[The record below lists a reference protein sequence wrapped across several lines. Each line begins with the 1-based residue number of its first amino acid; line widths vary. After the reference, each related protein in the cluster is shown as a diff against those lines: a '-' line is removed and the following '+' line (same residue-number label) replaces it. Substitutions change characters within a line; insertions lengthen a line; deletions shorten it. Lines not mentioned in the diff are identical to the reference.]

1 MPSQPRTNR
10 NKHCI
15 LSCLVA
21 VALYCATAAG
31 AFAASAASAD
41 QSTYA
46 GHMLDKII
54 EIWAPPPAL
63 KSDFRV
69 RLKVSINSRGQ
80 VEDCKPV
87 KSSGLEA
94 FDNSVCGAVRQIGS
108 FGTPP
113 YGAPTDIHLTFWNG
127 TPKGK
132 PRPEALNSEEALRAE
147 VKARSKAEAALGDT
161 RAEAAED
168 RARERAE
175 AVAKAGGNDVPEVRP
190 APVSP
195 HAAQKADDKSKKA
208 ATNSQR
214 HSTTLNSD
222 SGPATQIIGTS
233 GQPAE
238 TKSANS
244 RQTPQAASQ
253 SRKQADNLPTYGDP
267 AFGGHGDMVE
277 AGEAQQAESARQQAT
292 RAPTAPPVPAQAAQK
307 ADSAKAEA
315 KAEPAGRVV
324 APATGV
330 ATADRTKYRR
340 DVARQL
346 RDSVLIPAETEPG
359 EYQTKLRLTI
369 SPQGEITDFKVITP
383 TGDKLLD
390 KYVQRGI
397 RRAGSLPPPPAEVGG
412 TLDITLTLVRR

>member
-1 MPSQPRTNR
+1 MPSQPRTPPYKTR
-10 NKHCI
+10 I

-21 VALYCATAAG
+21 VALYSATVVG

-46 GHMLDKII
+46 GNMLDKLI

-69 RLKVSINSRGQ
+69 RIKVSINSHGQ
-80 VEDCKPV
+80 VEACKPV

-94 FDNSVCGAVRQIGS
+94 FDSSVCGAVRQIGS

-132 PRPEALNSEEALRAE
+132 AKPEALSSEEALRAE
-147 VKARSKAEAALGDT
+147 VKARSKAEAAMGDT

-175 AVAKAGGNDVPEVRP
+175 AVAKAGGKDVPEMRT
-190 APVSP
+190 APVAP
-195 HAAQKADDKSKKA
+195 LGAQKADDKNKKT

-214 HSTTLNSD
+214 QAAGLNNES
-222 SGPATQIIGTS
+222 SRATQLMGS
-233 GQPAE
+233 VGQPAE
-238 TKSANS
+238 PKAA
-244 RQTPQAASQ
+244 RPKKTPQADGQ
-253 SRKQADNLPTYGDP
+253 SRKPADNLPTYGDP
-267 AFGGHGDMVE
+267 AFGAQGDNGE
-277 AGEAQQAESARQQAT
+277 AGETHQAAPVRQQTAQPAEAQP
-292 RAPTAPPVPAQAAQK
+292 APQAPAQAAPK
-307 ADSAKAEA
+307 VEAHTKPADHAA
-315 KAEPAGRVV
+315 
-324 APATGV
+324 APAT
-330 ATADRTKYRR
+330 ADAAADRTKYRR
-340 DVARQL
+340 DVIRQL
-346 RDSVLIPAETEPG
+346 RDNVVIPAETEPG

-369 SPQGEITDFKVITP
+369 SPQGEITDFTVITP

-397 RRAGSLPPPPAEVGG
+397 RRASSLPPPPAEVGG

>member
-1 MPSQPRTNR
+1 MPSQPRTNQY
-10 NKHCI
+10 KPYI

-21 VALYCATAAG
+21 VALYSATVVG

-46 GHMLDKII
+46 GNMLDKLI

-69 RLKVSINSRGQ
+69 RIKVSINSHGQ
-80 VEDCKPV
+80 VEACKPV

-94 FDNSVCGAVRQIGS
+94 FDSSVCGAVRQIGS

-132 PRPEALNSEEALRAE
+132 AKPEALSSEEALRAE
-147 VKARSKAEAALGDT
+147 VKARSKAEAAMGDT

-175 AVAKAGGNDVPEVRP
+175 AVAKAGGKDVPEMRT
-190 APVSP
+190 APVAP
-195 HAAQKADDKSKKA
+195 LGAQKADDKNKKT

-214 HSTTLNSD
+214 QAAGLNNES
-222 SGPATQIIGTS
+222 SRATQLMGS
-233 GQPAE
+233 VGQPAE
-238 TKSANS
+238 PKAA
-244 RQTPQAASQ
+244 RPKQTPQADGQ
-253 SRKQADNLPTYGDP
+253 SRKPADNLPTYGDP
-267 AFGGHGDMVE
+267 AFGAQGDNGE
-277 AGEAQQAESARQQAT
+277 AGETHQAAPVRQQTAQP
-292 RAPTAPPVPAQAAQK
+292 APQAPAQAAPK
-307 ADSAKAEA
+307 VEAHTKPADHAA
-315 KAEPAGRVV
+315 
-324 APATGV
+324 APAT
-330 ATADRTKYRR
+330 ADAAADRTKYRR
-340 DVARQL
+340 DVIRQL
-346 RDSVLIPAETEPG
+346 RDNVVIPAETEPG

-369 SPQGEITDFKVITP
+369 SPQGEITDFTVITP

>member
-1 MPSQPRTNR
+1 MPSQPRTNLY
-10 NKHCI
+10 KSCI
-15 LSCLVA
+15 LSCLVT
-21 VALYCATAAG
+21 VALYSATVGG

-46 GHMLDKII
+46 GNMLDKII

-69 RLKVSINSRGQ
+69 RIKVSVNSHGQ
-80 VEDCKPV
+80 VEACKPL

-94 FDNSVCGAVRQIGS
+94 FDSSVCGAVRQIGS

-113 YGAPTDIHLTFWNG
+113 YGAPADIHLTFWNG

-132 PRPEALNSEEALRAE
+132 TKPETLSSEEAMRAE
-147 VKARSKAEAALGDT
+147 IKARSKAEAAMGDT

-175 AVAKAGGNDVPEVRP
+175 AAARAGGKEAPEVRP
-190 APVSP
+190 APIAP
-195 HAAQKADDKSKKA
+195 PAPQKADDNRKKT
-208 ATNSQR
+208 ATNNQR
-214 HSTTLNSD
+214 QAAGANND
-222 SGPATQIIGTS
+222 SGRATQLIGS
-233 GQPAE
+233 VG
-238 TKSANS
+238 
-244 RQTPQAASQ
+244 QAAEPKTASPKQAPAPSQ
-253 SRKQADNLPTYGDP
+253 GHKPADNLPTYGDP
-267 AFGGHGDMVE
+267 AFGGQGDVAE
-277 AGEAQQAESARQQAT
+277 TGETQKA
-292 RAPTAPPVPAQAAQK
+292 APTQQTARATETPPAAQAAPK
-307 ADSAKAEA
+307 TEAPKTEARAKPSENA
-315 KAEPAGRVV
+315 VT
-324 APATGV
+324 PATGE
-330 ATADRTKYRR
+330 AAADRTKYRR
-340 DVARQL
+340 DVTRQL
-346 RDSVLIPAETEPG
+346 RDNVVIPAETEPG

-397 RRAGSLPPPPAEVGG
+397 RRAGTLPPPPAEVGG

>member
-1 MPSQPRTNR
+1 MPSQPRTNLY
-10 NKHCI
+10 KSCI
-15 LSCLVA
+15 LSCLVT
-21 VALYCATAAG
+21 VALYSAAVGG
-31 AFAASAASAD
+31 AFAASAATAD

-46 GHMLDKII
+46 GNMLDKII

-69 RLKVSINSRGQ
+69 RIKVSINSHGQ
-80 VEDCKPV
+80 VEACKPL

-94 FDNSVCGAVRQIGS
+94 FDSSVCGAVRQIGS

-113 YGAPTDIHLTFWNG
+113 YGAPTDMHLTFWNG

-132 PRPEALNSEEALRAE
+132 TKPETLSSEEAMRAE
-147 VKARSKAEAALGDT
+147 IKARSKAEAAMGDT

-175 AVAKAGGNDVPEVRP
+175 AAAKASGKDAPEVRP
-190 APVSP
+190 APIAP
-195 HAAQKADDKSKKA
+195 PAPQKADDNRKKT
-208 ATNSQR
+208 ATNNQR
-214 HSTTLNSD
+214 QAAGANND
-222 SGPATQIIGTS
+222 GGRATQLIGS
-233 GQPAE
+233 VGQPAE
-238 TKSANS
+238 PKTASPK
-244 RQTPQAASQ
+244 QASTASQ
-253 SRKQADNLPTYGDP
+253 GRKPADNLPTYGDP
-267 AFGGHGDMVE
+267 AFGGQGDLAE
-277 AGEAQQAESARQQAT
+277 TGEAQKA
-292 RAPTAPPVPAQAAQK
+292 APTQQTARATETPSAAQAAPK
-307 ADSAKAEA
+307 TEAPKAEA
-315 KAEPAGRVV
+315 RAKPAENVV
-324 APATGV
+324 TPATGE
-330 ATADRTKYRR
+330 AAADRTKYRR

-346 RDSVLIPAETEPG
+346 RDSVIIPAETEPG

-369 SPQGEITDFKVITP
+369 SPQGEITDFAVITP

>member
-1 MPSQPRTNR
+1 MPSQPRTNLY
-10 NKHCI
+10 KSCI

-21 VALYCATAAG
+21 VALYSATVAG

-46 GHMLDKII
+46 GNMLDKII

-113 YGAPTDIHLTFWNG
+113 YGAPTDIHMTFWNG

-132 PRPEALNSEEALRAE
+132 PRVETLNSEEAMRAE

-175 AVAKAGGNDVPEVRP
+175 AVAKSGGKDMPEVRP
-190 APVSP
+190 APVAP
-195 HAAQKADDKSKKA
+195 RPAQKADDNSKKP
-208 ATNSQR
+208 ATNNQR
-214 HSTTLNSD
+214 HMAGMNNEN
-222 SGPATQIIGTS
+222 GPATQVMGTS
-233 GQPAE
+233 GQPADP
-238 TKSANS
+238 KSAPS
-244 RQTPQAASQ
+244 RQAPSAAGQ
-253 SRKQADNLPTYGDP
+253 NRKPADNLATYGDP
-267 AFGGHGDMVE
+267 ALGGHGD
-277 AGEAQQAESARQQAT
+277 AGEAGVTQQAAT
-292 RAPTAPPVPAQAAQK
+292 KTET
-307 ADSAKAEA
+307 AKAEA
-315 KAEPAGRVV
+315 TPEQAGRVV
-324 APATGV
+324 APASGDQS
-330 ATADRTKYRR
+330 AERAKYRK
-340 DVARQL
+340 DVTRQL
-346 RDSVLIPAETEPG
+346 RDNVLIPAETEPG

>member
-1 MPSQPRTNR
+1 MPSQPRTNLY
-10 NKHCI
+10 KSCI
-15 LSCLVA
+15 LSCLVT
-21 VALYCATAAG
+21 VALYSAAVGG
-31 AFAASAASAD
+31 AFAASAATAD

-46 GHMLDKII
+46 GNMLDKII

-69 RLKVSINSRGQ
+69 RIKVSINSHGQ
-80 VEDCKPV
+80 VEACKPL

-94 FDNSVCGAVRQIGS
+94 FDSSVCGAVRQIGS

-132 PRPEALNSEEALRAE
+132 TKPETLSSEEAMRAE
-147 VKARSKAEAALGDT
+147 IKARSKAEAAMGDT

-175 AVAKAGGNDVPEVRP
+175 AAAKASGKDAPEVRP
-190 APVSP
+190 APIAP
-195 HAAQKADDKSKKA
+195 PAPQKADDNRKKT
-208 ATNSQR
+208 ATNNQR
-214 HSTTLNSD
+214 QAAGANND
-222 SGPATQIIGTS
+222 GGRATQLIGS
-233 GQPAE
+233 VGQPAE
-238 TKSANS
+238 PKTASPK
-244 RQTPQAASQ
+244 QASTASQ
-253 SRKQADNLPTYGDP
+253 GRKPADNLPTYGDP
-267 AFGGHGDMVE
+267 AFGGQGDLAE
-277 AGEAQQAESARQQAT
+277 TGEAQKAAPTQQTT
-292 RAPTAPPVPAQAAQK
+292 RATETPSAAQAAPK
-307 ADSAKAEA
+307 TEAPKAEA
-315 KAEPAGRVV
+315 RAKPAENVV
-324 APATGV
+324 TSATGE
-330 ATADRTKYRR
+330 AAADRTKYRR

-346 RDSVLIPAETEPG
+346 RDSVIIPAETEPG

-369 SPQGEITDFKVITP
+369 SPQGEISDFKVITP

>member
-1 MPSQPRTNR
+1 MPSQPRTTHS
-10 NKHCI
+10 KPFI

-21 VALYCATAAG
+21 VALYSATVAG

-46 GHMLDKII
+46 GSMLDKII

-69 RLKVSINSRGQ
+69 RLKVSVNSRGQ
-80 VEDCKPV
+80 VEDCKPL

-113 YGAPTDIHLTFWNG
+113 YGAPIDIHLTFWNG

-132 PRPEALNSEEALRAE
+132 PRPETLNSEEAMRAE
-147 VKARSKAEAALGDT
+147 VKARSKAEAAMGDS

-175 AVAKAGGNDVPEVRP
+175 AIAKAGGKDVPEVRP
-190 APVSP
+190 APIAP
-195 HAAQKADDKSKKA
+195 RGPQTADDNKKKP
-208 ATNSQR
+208 ATNNQR
-214 HSTTLNSD
+214 LTAGQNHDN
-222 SGPATQIIGTS
+222 GPATQIIGRS

-238 TKSANS
+238 TKNTNT
-244 RQTPQAASQ
+244 RQAATP
-253 SRKQADNLPTYGDP
+253 SRTQADNLPTYGDP
-267 AFGGHGDMVE
+267 ALGGQGDADALGKVQRAE
-277 AGEAQQAESARQQAT
+277 TVRQQPAPKTESAKTDAT
-292 RAPTAPPVPAQAAQK
+292 KT
-307 ADSAKAEA
+307 ETG
-315 KAEPAGRVV
+315 AEPSGRVV
-324 APATGV
+324 SPASGDV
-330 ATADRTKYRR
+330 AADRTKYRR
-340 DVARQL
+340 DVTRQL

-359 EYQTKLRLTI
+359 EYQTKLRLTN
-369 SPQGEITDFKVITP
+369 SPEGEITDFKVITP

>member
-1 MPSQPRTNR
+1 MPSQPRTNL
-10 NKHCI
+10 NKPFI

-21 VALYCATAAG
+21 VALYCATVAG

-46 GHMLDKII
+46 GNMLDKIV

-147 VKARSKAEAALGDT
+147 VKARSKAEAAQGDS

-168 RARERAE
+168 RARERAA
-175 AVAKAGGNDVPEVRP
+175 AVAKAGGQDVPEVRP
-190 APVSP
+190 APVAP
-195 HAAQKADDKSKKA
+195 HAAQKADDKSKKT
-208 ATNSQR
+208 ATNNQR
-214 HSTTLNSD
+214 HSTGLNND

-233 GQPAE
+233 GQAAE
-238 TKSANS
+238 TKSTNAK
-244 RQTPQAASQ
+244 QAPQAASQ
-253 SRKQADNLPTYGDP
+253 SRKPADNLPTYGDP
-267 AFGGHGDMVE
+267 ALGSHGDVGE
-277 AGEAQQAESARQQAT
+277 AGETQQAEAMRQQAMRT
-292 RAPTAPPVPAQAAQK
+292 PAALPVAAQAASK
-307 ADSAKAEA
+307 TDTAKGETS
-315 KAEPAGRVV
+315 AEPAGRVV
-324 APATGV
+324 ATASGE
-330 ATADRTKYRR
+330 AAADRTKYRR
-340 DVARQL
+340 EVTRQL

-369 SPQGEITDFKVITP
+369 SPLGEITDFKVITP

>member
-1 MPSQPRTNR
+1 MPSQPRTHLS
-10 NKHCI
+10 KPCI
-15 LSCLVA
+15 LSCLVT
-21 VALYCATAAG
+21 VALYCATVDG

-46 GHMLDKII
+46 GSMLDKII

-69 RLKVSINSRGQ
+69 RLKVSVNSRGQ
-80 VEDCKPV
+80 VEDCKPL

-113 YGAPTDIHLTFWNG
+113 YGAPIDVHLTFWNG

-132 PRPEALNSEEALRAE
+132 PRPETLSSEEALRAE

-175 AVAKAGGNDVPEVRP
+175 AIAKSGGKDVPEVRP
-190 APVSP
+190 APVAP
-195 HAAQKADDKSKKA
+195 RAPQKADDNRKKPV
-208 ATNSQR
+208 TNNQR
-214 HSTTLNSD
+214 LTAGQNSD
-222 SGPATQIIGTS
+222 NGPATQIIGKS
-233 GQPAE
+233 SQPAE
-238 TKSANS
+238 PQNS
-244 RQTPQAASQ
+244 GTRQAQQAAPQA
-253 SRKQADNLPTYGDP
+253 RRQADNLPSYGDP
-267 AFGGHGDMVE
+267 ALGGHSDVDTAAE
-277 AGEAQQAESARQQAT
+277 THQAATARQQAT
-292 RAPTAPPVPAQAAQK
+292 P
-307 ADSAKAEA
+307 KAEVPR
-315 KAEPAGRVV
+315 AETARAESGATPAGRVV
-324 APATGV
+324 TPAAGE
-330 ATADRTKYRR
+330 AGADRTKYRR
-340 DVARQL
+340 DVTRQL

>member
-1 MPSQPRTNR
+1 MPSQPRTNLY
-10 NKHCI
+10 KSCI
-15 LSCLVA
+15 LSCLVT
-21 VALYCATAAG
+21 VALYSAMVSG
-31 AFAASAASAD
+31 AFAASAATAD

-46 GHMLDKII
+46 GNMLDKII

-69 RLKVSINSRGQ
+69 RIKVSINSHGQ
-80 VEDCKPV
+80 VEACKPL

-94 FDNSVCGAVRQIGS
+94 FDSSVCGAVRQIGS

-113 YGAPTDIHLTFWNG
+113 YGAPADIHLTFWNG

-132 PRPEALNSEEALRAE
+132 TKPETLSSEEAMRAE
-147 VKARSKAEAALGDT
+147 IKARSKAEAAMGDT

-175 AVAKAGGNDVPEVRP
+175 AAAKAGGKDAPEVRP
-190 APVSP
+190 APIAP
-195 HAAQKADDKSKKA
+195 PAPQKADDNRKKT
-208 ATNSQR
+208 ATNNQR
-214 HSTTLNSD
+214 QAAGANND
-222 SGPATQIIGTS
+222 SGRATQLIGS
-233 GQPAE
+233 VGQPAE
-238 TKSANS
+238 PKTTSPKHA
-244 RQTPQAASQ
+244 PAASQ
-253 SRKQADNLPTYGDP
+253 GRKPADNLPTYGDP
-267 AFGGHGDMVE
+267 AFGGQGDVAE
-277 AGEAQQAESARQQAT
+277 TGDAQKA
-292 RAPTAPPVPAQAAQK
+292 APTQQTARATETPLAAQAATK
-307 ADSAKAEA
+307 TEAPKTEARAKPVEN
-315 KAEPAGRVV
+315 VV
-324 APATGV
+324 TPATGE
-330 ATADRTKYRR
+330 AAADRTKYRR

-346 RDSVLIPAETEPG
+346 RDSVIIPAETEPG

-369 SPQGEITDFKVITP
+369 SPQGEITDFSVITP

>member
-1 MPSQPRTNR
+1 MPSQPRTNQY
-10 NKHCI
+10 KPYI

-21 VALYCATAAG
+21 VALYSATVVG

-46 GHMLDKII
+46 GNMLDKLI

-69 RLKVSINSRGQ
+69 RIKVSINSHGQ
-80 VEDCKPV
+80 VEACKPV

-94 FDNSVCGAVRQIGS
+94 FDSSVCGAVRQIGS

-132 PRPEALNSEEALRAE
+132 AKPEALSSEEALRAE
-147 VKARSKAEAALGDT
+147 VKARSKAEAAMGDT

-175 AVAKAGGNDVPEVRP
+175 AVAKAGGKDVPEMRT
-190 APVSP
+190 APVAP
-195 HAAQKADDKSKKA
+195 LGAQKADDKNKKT

-214 HSTTLNSD
+214 QAAGLNNES
-222 SGPATQIIGTS
+222 SRATQLMGS
-233 GQPAE
+233 VGQPAE
-238 TKSANS
+238 PKAARPKKN
-244 RQTPQAASQ
+244 PQADGQ
-253 SRKQADNLPTYGDP
+253 SRKPADNLPTYGDP
-267 AFGGHGDMVE
+267 AFGAQGDNGE
-277 AGEAQQAESARQQAT
+277 AGETHQAAPVRQQTAQP
-292 RAPTAPPVPAQAAQK
+292 APQAPAQAAPK
-307 ADSAKAEA
+307 VEAHTKPADHAA
-315 KAEPAGRVV
+315 
-324 APATGV
+324 APATADV
-330 ATADRTKYRR
+330 AADRTKYRR
-340 DVARQL
+340 DVIRQL
-346 RDSVLIPAETEPG
+346 RDNVVIPAETEPG

-369 SPQGEITDFKVITP
+369 SPQGEITDFTVITP

>member
-1 MPSQPRTNR
+1 MPSQPRTNLY
-10 NKHCI
+10 KPCI

-21 VALYCATAAG
+21 VALYSATVAG

-46 GHMLDKII
+46 GTVLDKII

-69 RLKVSINSRGQ
+69 RIKVNINSRGQ
-80 VEDCKPV
+80 VETCKPV

-94 FDNSVCGAVRQIGS
+94 FDSSVCGAVRQIGS

-113 YGAPTDIHLTFWNG
+113 YGAPTEIHLTFWNG

-132 PRPEALNSEEALRAE
+132 AKPEALSSEEALRAE
-147 VKARSKAEAALGDT
+147 VKARSKAEAAMGDT
-161 RAEAAED
+161 RAEAAEE

-175 AVAKAGGNDVPEVRP
+175 AVAKAGGKDVPELHP
-190 APVSP
+190 APVAP
-195 HAAQKADDKSKKA
+195 LGAQKADDKSKKT

-214 HSTTLNSD
+214 QSAGLSSE
-222 SGPATQIIGTS
+222 SGRATQMMGSS
-233 GQPAE
+233 GQPVE
-238 TKSANS
+238 SKTTSPKQPP
-244 RQTPQAASQ
+244 QTSSQ
-253 SRKQADNLPTYGDP
+253 NRKPVDNLPTYGDP
-267 AFGGHGDMVE
+267 AFGAQADTAE
-277 AGEAQQAESARQQAT
+277 AGEAQQAAPARQQAA
-292 RAPTAPPVPAQAAQK
+292 RPAEAQPAPQAAPQ
-307 ADSAKAEA
+307 AAPKAETHT
-315 KAEPAGRVV
+315 KPTDHAG
-324 APATGV
+324 APATGEP
-330 ATADRTKYRR
+330 AADRAKYRR

-346 RDSVLIPAETEPG
+346 RDSVIIPAETEPG
-359 EYQTKLRLTI
+359 EYQTKLQLTI